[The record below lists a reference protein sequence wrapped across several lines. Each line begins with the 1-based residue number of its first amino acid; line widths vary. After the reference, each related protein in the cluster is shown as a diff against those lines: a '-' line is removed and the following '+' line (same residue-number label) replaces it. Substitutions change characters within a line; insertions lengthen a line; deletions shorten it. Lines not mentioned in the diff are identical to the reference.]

1 MISSSER
8 YNAHPSII
16 SESSTDKKKE
26 LWAPRFTQRVEF
38 FFIIILLS
46 SGSLV
51 KAVFRVFQQF
61 SGLCNDEKPSDMFVT
76 KLLFKHFYTHF
87 IGDSTSS

>member
-51 KAVFRVFQQF
+51 KAVFRVDTVNQ
-61 SGLCNDEKPSDMFVT
+61 SLANHPSYKITRQPRQKAACYFLAV
-76 KLLFKHFYTHF
+76 YN
-87 IGDSTSS
+87 